1 MRREGEK
8 IGVHSSL
15 PLIYPAYKPHIYV
28 AIILLGLQ
36 GMVGDQVC
44 IPRFTDWFSSMG
56 GFMFHIFLCKVDK
69 KNMLALV
76 CLMLAF
82 VLSAC
87 SQRAEGALEKPT
99 PSVIHSPTR
108 LPLEYYSP
116 IANAQYVSKEDTLIL
131 RYGPLLNAEDIA
143 NLVIALTGENSGP
156 HIGKLILADDGRTV
170 IFKPN
175 QAFSP
180 GEQVT
185 VQVNLLHTSS
195 GVLYQPLNYTF
206 TVATNQQT
214 AVVASNAVPSATPVP
229 AFPEYLT
236 LPQDIPHYTVTV
248 TSTNTVNEG
257 YIFVAPFYWTRSTV
271 GSYLLILDD
280 KGQIVYYKS
289 VADQL
294 AAFDFKVLPN
304 GYMVYYDQKDAVHVV
319 TDAHYQVVGTYAAQN
334 GYSSDLHDFLMTK
347 DGYTFLMIADQETVD
362 MSKIVRGGK
371 KNAAV
376 TGLVIQELDPHQNV
390 IFEWRSWDHFAFSES
405 TSSLTTDQID
415 LIHGNGLALTS
426 DGNLLLSCR
435 NLSSISKINL
445 QTGNIMWR
453 LGGNKNDFYFVNDGE
468 FHFQH
473 NIAVLPNGDIT
484 LFDNHGTDQ
493 SPAASRALE
502 FQLDETNRTAT
513 LVWYYIHNP
522 PVFTDYMGDV
532 ERLADG
538 NTFIGWGS
546 AVVTNGYVFSSMTEV
561 TPDDQVVFE
570 LTFDQ
575 PYVSYRAFREDWV
588 GIPDSVPDLAFTINY
603 NRITLGYSWNGA
615 TEVASWNLYGG
626 TSPQAMLLVA
636 QSINVGFE
644 TQSHFTNLL
653 PGECYFQ
660 VAAMDKNGVELARSE
675 VVSTDK
681 NICPLGN

>member
-1 MRREGEK
+1 
-8 IGVHSSL
+8 
-15 PLIYPAYKPHIYV
+15 
-28 AIILLGLQ
+28 
-36 GMVGDQVC
+36 
-44 IPRFTDWFSSMG
+44 
-56 GFMFHIFLCKVDK
+56 
-69 KNMLALV
+69 
-76 CLMLAF
+76 
-82 VLSAC
+82 
-87 SQRAEGALEKPT
+87 
-99 PSVIHSPTR
+99 
-108 LPLEYYSP
+108 
-116 IANAQYVSKEDTLIL
+116 
-131 RYGPLLNAEDIA
+131 
-143 NLVIALTGENSGP
+143 
-156 HIGKLILADDGRTV
+156 
-170 IFKPN
+170 
-175 QAFSP
+175 
-180 GEQVT
+180 
-185 VQVNLLHTSS
+185 
-195 GVLYQPLNYTF
+195 
-206 TVATNQQT
+206 
-214 AVVASNAVPSATPVP
+214 
-229 AFPEYLT
+229 
-236 LPQDIPHYTVTV
+236 
-248 TSTNTVNEG
+248 
-257 YIFVAPFYWTRSTV
+257 
-271 GSYLLILDD
+271 
-280 KGQIVYYKS
+280 
-289 VADQL
+289 
-294 AAFDFKVLPN
+294 
-304 GYMVYYDQKDAVHVV
+304 
-319 TDAHYQVVGTYAAQN
+319 
-334 GYSSDLHDFLMTK
+334 
-347 DGYTFLMIADQETVD
+347 
-362 MSKIVRGGK
+362 
-371 KNAAV
+371 
-376 TGLVIQELDPHQNV
+376 
-390 IFEWRSWDHFAFSES
+390 
-405 TSSLTTDQID
+405 
-415 LIHGNGLALTS
+415 
-426 DGNLLLSCR
+426 
-435 NLSSISKINL
+435 
-445 QTGNIMWR
+445 MWR

-644 TQSHFTNLL
+644 TQSHFTNLP